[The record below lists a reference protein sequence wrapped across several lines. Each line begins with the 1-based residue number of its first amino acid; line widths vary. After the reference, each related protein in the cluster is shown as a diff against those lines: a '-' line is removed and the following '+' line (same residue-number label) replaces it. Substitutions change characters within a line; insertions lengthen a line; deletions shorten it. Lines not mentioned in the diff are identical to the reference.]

1 VTIHTVKVMRT
12 MDGPG
17 IMHLPEHYNDE
28 TKQAER
34 RPDGSA
40 KGAARTAKRTTELAR
55 ATLRFARVP

>member
-1 VTIHTVKVMRT
+1 

-40 KGAARTAKRTTELAR
+40 KGEARTAKRTTELAR